1 MAMQVVRS
9 GRDEAADLVA
19 ALSSWAPEASYQT
32 TMHAGDVGWHLR
44 LDDTDLGGGL
54 VAVVDGSE
62 IVAVAILEGG
72 SLRPTVKPGRSQDRE
87 IAEALASIV
96 DELPAE
102 VGADTDAASSVFRA
116 LLVSRGWQ
124 VDPDAWVLLYRRLSG
139 ADGEFDDRFSAP
151 LRSDTDV
158 ADRVWV
164 QTRAFARSS
173 FTTARWRQMAAGP
186 GFDPAFEYLR
196 RDLDGA
202 PVAAATGWSAGPG
215 KVAILEPVG
224 TDREHTGH
232 GHGRAVSSAVI
243 AALARAGASGV
254 SVSTPASNPAAV
266 RTYESCGLRSVELL
280 HALHRPAGGAAASG
294 RPGATPGIGRT
305 GEGAET

>member
-1 MAMQVVRS
+1 MALQVVRS
-9 GRDEAADLVA
+9 GRNEAADLVA

-32 TMHAGDVGWHLR
+32 TLHAGDVGWHLR
-44 LDDTDLGGGL
+44 LDDTDLGDGL

-62 IVAVAILEGG
+62 IVLVAILEGG

-87 IAEALASIV
+87 IAEALVSIV

-102 VGADTDAASSVFRA
+102 VGADTDAASSSVFRA
-116 LLVSRGWQ
+116 LLVSRGWR
-124 VDPDAWVLLYRRLSG
+124 VDPDAWVLLYRPLSA
-139 ADGEFDDRFSAP
+139 ADGDFADALSAP
-151 LRSDTDV
+151 LRSDADV
-158 ADRVWV
+158 AARVRV
-164 QTRAFARSS
+164 QTRAFARST

-254 SVSTPASNPAAV
+254 SVCTPASNAAAL
-266 RTYESCGLRSVELL
+266 RTYERCGLRPVELL
-280 HALHRPAGGAAASG
+280 HALHRPAGGAATSG
-294 RPGATPGIGRT
+294 
-305 GEGAET
+305 